1 MSLLVFNHLYVVCPP
16 LYPFLSCV
24 TGHVACL
31 NFTLTGPRPYQMVT
45 GRFDTKLFR
54 YKFIHLRCKQFHV
67 LGLQNEDIHLKYVSC
82 SLENYTGSEQ
92 NVCAISLL
100 DFVSK
105 RLVSYQRCQKV
116 LRTML
121 DNTVVYQSGQHC
133 NKTDTP
139 ATQIV
144 LISFGFRNTSCHI
157 LPPQEML
164 RSIDLRM
171 GKLSIQFSRQ
181 SDLAYRLLFHFI
193 SWGHENPP
201 IHGNTL

>member
-16 LYPFLSCV
+16 FYPFLSSV
-24 TGHVACL
+24 AGHVACL
-31 NFTLTGPRPYQMVT
+31 NFTLTGPRPYQRVT

-82 SLENYTGSEQ
+82 SLANYTGSEQ

-105 RLVSYQRCQKV
+105 RPVSYERCQKV

-121 DNTVVYQSGQHC
+121 DITVVYQSGQRS

-144 LISFGFRNTSCHI
+144 LISFGCRNTSYNM

-171 GKLSIQFSRQ
+171 GKLSIQFFRQ
-181 SDLAYRLLFHFI
+181 SDLACRQRIHFMG
-193 SWGHENPP
+193 S
-201 IHGNTL
+201 